1 MKIWSEQKFKH
12 KIDCII
18 VDEAHCV
25 SQWGRDFCST
35 YLWLSWLCGV
45 LGDGISWYLTSAT
58 LHASTIHNV
67 LEIIGL
73 PKDMPIYRHSNGQ
86 PNIHLCMH
94 VMKHTIASCFNLAF
108 LVPLNERLDDGV
120 QQHILQFLVYCNSQ
134 ADTEKVAK
142 FLRNRLHSDACH
154 QIIWYHSG
162 MSDSFRREAV
172 LAFEA
177 GEVLSICCTDACG
190 MV

>member
-1 MKIWSEQKFKH
+1 MKIWSEQKFKC
-12 KIDCII
+12 KIDHVV

-25 SQWGRDFCST
+25 SQWGRDFHNP
-35 YLWLSWLCGV
+35 YLSLSWLHDV
-45 LGDGISWYLTSAT
+45 LGDGIPWYLTS
-58 LHASTIHNV
+58 TICNV

-73 PKDMPIYRHSNGQ
+73 PKDTPIYRHSNDR

-94 VMKHTIASCFNLAF
+94 VMKHTIVSCFNLAF

-134 ADTEKVAK
+134 VDTEKVVK
-142 FLRNRLHSDACH
+142 FLHNHLHSDAHH
-154 QIIWYHSG
+154 QIIWYHSR
-162 MSDSFRREAV
+162 MSNSFRREAV

>member
-1 MKIWSEQKFKH
+1 MLSPELAVDPHFMKIWSEQKFKC

-25 SQWGRDFCST
+25 SQWGRDFCSA
-35 YLWLSWLCGV
+35 YLWLSQLHGV

-58 LHASTIHNV
+58 LHASTIRNI

-73 PKDMPIYRHSNGQ
+73 PKDTPIYRHSNDR

-94 VMKHTIASCFNLAF
+94 VMKHTIASCFNLVF

-120 QQHILQFLVYCNSQ
+120 QQHIPQFLVYCNS
-134 ADTEKVAK
+134 
-142 FLRNRLHSDACH
+142 
-154 QIIWYHSG
+154 
-162 MSDSFRREAV
+162 
-172 LAFEA
+172 
-177 GEVLSICCTDACG
+177 
-190 MV
+190 